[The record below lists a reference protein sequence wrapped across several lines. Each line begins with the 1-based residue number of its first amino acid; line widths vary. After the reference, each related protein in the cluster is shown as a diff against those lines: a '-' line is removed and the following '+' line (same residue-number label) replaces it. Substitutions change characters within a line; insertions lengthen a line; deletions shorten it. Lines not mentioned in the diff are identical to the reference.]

1 MRLLPRHL
9 QRTWGSVR
17 LEALSIVRDRYD
29 RLLRIIEGHRRILTV
44 VVNRDP
50 DRAERAM
57 LTHVEN
63 VTNRLFG

>member
-1 MRLLPRHL
+1 M
-9 QRTWGSVR
+9 R